1 MGPCPNDI
9 VSSKS
14 LSTTTTILSEIKK
27 QQVISSAGKTDLTY
41 SHKYVW
47 RNIIFMLY
55 AHLGAFYGLYLLLT
69 EAKMVLLFE
78 ILYGYLSLIGVTGGT
93 HRLWS
98 HRSYKAKF
106 PLRVLLMIFQTAAFQ
121 NHIYEWS
128 RDHRVHHKFS
138 ETDGDPHN
146 AKRGFFFCHM
156 GWLMVKKHPDVLNK
170 GKRIDMS
177 DLEKDPVVVFQ
188 RKYYP
193 VLMPLLAFILPT
205 LIPIYVWN
213 TDPWTAWYGTLFRWV
228 ITVNGTWCVNSFAH
242 LWGSRPYNTPI
253 FNLTA
258 RFIDFFAKFGWA
270 YDLKVVSEETIKRR
284 ILRTGRRKH
293 IRKRKTI
300 WGWVTRTCDDSSPL

>member
-1 MGPCPNDI
+1 MSGGTSYSCCTRISGP
-9 VSSKS
+9 
-14 LSTTTTILSEIKK
+14 
-27 QQVISSAGKTDLTY
+27 
-41 SHKYVW
+41 
-47 RNIIFMLY
+47 
-55 AHLGAFYGLYLLLT
+55 FYGLYLLLT

-205 LIPIYVWN
+205 LIPIYVWDV
-213 TDPWTAWYGTLFRWV
+213 DPWTAWYGTLFRWV

-242 LWGSRPYNTPI
+242 LWGSRPYNTRLMHNAVQFMLCMLIGEGFHNYHHTFPYDYKAAELRSPI

-284 ILRTGRRKH
+284 ILRTGDGTHPKY
-293 IRKRKTI
+293 
-300 WGWVTRTCDDSSPL
+300 GVSELNS